1 VSHVEPRPVLAADD
15 IDLSDMEFWARPW
28 DEREGAFQTLRRERP
43 MPHYPEPEI
52 PEALAF
58 TIPEGK
64 GYYALT
70 RHAHIS
76 EASRHPEIYQSGRGA
91 TSIIDMPEE
100 MLDFFGSM
108 INMDNPRHARLRRI
122 VSAAF
127 NPRMIKSIEEQIEL
141 VADTVIDRVAPL
153 GGCDFP
159 VEVAARLPLE
169 IICGM
174 MGIGPSDY
182 DTVFNA
188 SNVIL
193 SNGDAEYVP
202 EGSDPMMAFMMAAQ
216 QLNMLMLDLAAY
228 RREHPTEDVTSA
240 LVNTNVDGEA
250 LTDTEVASFF
260 ILLVV
265 AGNETTR
272 NAISHG
278 LLALTEHPDQR
289 ARWAADPAMMAPTA
303 IDEIVRWGSPV
314 IWMRRT
320 VASDTVLGETE
331 MHEGDKV
338 IMFYNSGNRDEEVFD
353 DPYTFDLGRTPNPHI
368 GFGAAG
374 PHFCLGAHLA
384 RQEIDVMFRRLFERL
399 PDIQASSEPDRLLS
413 PFING
418 IKHMECTFSPAAPA
432 S

>member
-1 VSHVEPRPVLAADD
+1 MSGVQPRPVLGADD
-15 IDLSDMEFWARPW
+15 IDLTDVEFWARPW

-43 MPHYPEPEI
+43 MPFYPEPEI

-58 TIPEGK
+58 AIPEGH
-64 GYYALT
+64 GYYTLT

-76 EASRHPEIYQSGRGA
+76 EASRHPEIYLSGPGA
-91 TSIIDMPEE
+91 TSIIDLPVE

-108 INMDNPRHARLRRI
+108 INMDDPRHARLRRI

-127 NPRMIKSIEEQIEL
+127 NPRMIKSIEERIER
-141 VADTVIDRVAPL
+141 VADEVIDRVAAL
-153 GGCDFP
+153 GGCDFT

-174 MGIGPSDY
+174 MGVGPSDY
-182 DTVFNA
+182 DTVFNS

-202 EGSDPMMAFMMAAQ
+202 EGADPMLAFMTAAQ
-216 QLNMLMLDLAAY
+216 QLNTLMLDLAAY

-240 LVNTNVDGEA
+240 LVNTNVDGEE
-250 LTDTEVASFF
+250 LTDAEVASFF

-278 LLALTEHPDQR
+278 LLALTENPDQR
-289 ARWAADPAMMAPTA
+289 ALWVADRAAVAPTA
-303 IDEIVRWGSPV
+303 IDEIVRWGTPV

-320 VASDTVLGETE
+320 VATDTVLGETE
-331 MHEGDKV
+331 LHEGDKV
-338 IMFYNSGNRDEEVFD
+338 IMFYNSANRDEDVFD
-353 DPYTFDLGRTPNPHI
+353 DPYTFDVRRNPNPHI

-384 RQEIDVMFRRLFERL
+384 RQEIDVMFRRLFDRL
-399 PDIQASSEPDRLLS
+399 PDIVASSEPDRLLS

-418 IKHMECTFSPAAPA
+418 IKHMECTFSPAAA
-432 S
+432 AR

>member
-1 VSHVEPRPVLAADD
+1 MEPRELLTLDQ
-15 IDLSDMEFWARPW
+15 INLSDIEFWSRPW
-28 DEREGAFQTLRRERP
+28 EEREGAFQMLRRERP
-43 MPHYPEPEI
+43 MGHFEDPEI
-52 PEALAF
+52 PPEMAF
-58 TIPEGK
+58 MVSNKGK

-76 EASRHPEIYQSGRGA
+76 EASRHPEIYQSEQGA
-91 TSIIDMPEE
+91 TSMIDMPQE
-100 MLDFFGSM
+100 MLEFFGSM

-127 NPRMIKSIEEQIEL
+127 NPRMIKSIEDRIEF
-141 VADTVIDRVAPL
+141 VANDVINRVAEQ
-153 GGCDFP
+153 GGCDFV

-169 IICGM
+169 IICDM
-174 MGIGPSDY
+174 MGIAAADY
-182 DTVFNA
+182 NTVFNA

-193 SNGDAEYVP
+193 SSGDPEYIP
-202 EGSDPMMAFMMAAQ
+202 EGTDAMLAFMTAAQ
-216 QLNMLMLDLAAY
+216 QLNMLMTELSDF
-228 RREHPTEDVTSA
+228 RKGVPTDDVTSA

-250 LTDTEVASFF
+250 LTASEIAAFF

-278 LLALTEHPDQR
+278 LLAMTHHPDQR
-289 ARWAADPAMMAPTA
+289 ALWQSDPTGIAATGV
-303 IDEIVRWGSPV
+303 DEIVRWATPV

-320 VASDTVLGETE
+320 LGENAVLGGEE
-331 MHEGDKV
+331 LKEGDRV
-338 IMFYNSGNRDEEVFD
+338 ILFYNSGNRDEDVFE
-353 DPYTFDLGRTPNPHI
+353 DPYTFDVRRNPNPHI

-384 RQEIDVMFRRLFERL
+384 RQEIDVMFRQLFERI
-399 PDIQASSEPDRLLS
+399 PDIESVGEPDRLLS

-418 IKHMECTFSPAAPA
+418 IKHLDCKFTPVAVAR
-432 S
+432 

>member
-1 VSHVEPRPVLAADD
+1 VGHMKPRAVLAVDD
-15 IDLSDMEFWARPW
+15 IDLSDMAFWARPW

-43 MPHYPEPEI
+43 MPFFKEPEI
-52 PEALAF
+52 PEALSYV
-58 TIPEGK
+58 IPDGP
-64 GYYALT
+64 GYYGLT
-70 RHAHIS
+70 RYADIS
-76 EASRHPEIYQSGRGA
+76 EASRHPEIFQSGRGA
-91 TSIIDMPEE
+91 TSIVDMPAE

-127 NPRMIKSIEEQIEL
+127 NPRMIKSIEDRIDL
-141 VADTVIDRVAPL
+141 VANDVIDRVAPL
-153 GGCDFP
+153 GGCDF
-159 VEVAARLPLE
+159 VTEVAARLPLE
-169 IICGM
+169 IICDM
-174 MGIGPSDY
+174 MGIAAADY

-193 SNGDAEYVP
+193 SSGDPEYVP
-202 EGSDPMMAFMMAAQ
+202 EGSDPMVAFMTAAQ
-216 QLNMLMLDLAAY
+216 QLNMLMTEMAVY

-250 LTDTEVASFF
+250 LTDTEVAAFF

-289 ARWAADPAMMAPTA
+289 TLWHKDPTA
-303 IDEIVRWGSPV
+303 IGATGVDEIVRWASPV

-320 VASDTVLGETE
+320 VAADTLLGDTDL
-331 MHEGDKV
+331 HEGDKV
-338 IMFYNSGNRDEEVFD
+338 IMFYASANRDEDVFD
-353 DPYTFDLGRTPNPHI
+353 DPYVFDLRRDPNPHI
-368 GFGAAG
+368 GFGAPG

-384 RQEIDVMFRRLFERL
+384 RQEIDVMFRRLFEQL
-399 PDIQASSEPDRLLS
+399 PDIESVGEPDRLLS

-418 IKHMECTFSPAAPA
+418 IKHLDCTFTPAAA
-432 S
+432 AR

>member
-1 VSHVEPRPVLAADD
+1 MEPRAVLAVDD
-15 IDLSDMEFWARPW
+15 IDLSDIAFWARPW

-43 MPHYPEPEI
+43 IPFFEEPEI
-52 PEALAF
+52 PEALSYV
-58 TIPEGK
+58 IPKGA

-70 RHAHIS
+70 RHADIS
-76 EASRHPEIYQSGRGA
+76 EASRHPEIYQSGKGA
-91 TSIIDMPEE
+91 TSIVDMPDE

-127 NPRMIKSIEEQIEL
+127 NPRMIKSIEDRIDF
-141 VADTVIDRVAPL
+141 VANAVIDRVAPQ
-153 GGCDFP
+153 GGCDFV

-169 IICGM
+169 IICDM
-174 MGIGPSDY
+174 MGVAASDY

-193 SNGDAEYVP
+193 SSGDPEYVA
-202 EGSDPMMAFMMAAQ
+202 EGADPMVAFMTAAQ
-216 QLNMLMLDLAAY
+216 QLNMLMIDLATY
-228 RREHPTEDVTSA
+228 RREHPTDDVTSA
-240 LVNTNVDGEA
+240 LVNTNIDGEA
-250 LTDTEVASFF
+250 LTDTEVAAFF

-278 LLALTEHPDQR
+278 LLAMTRHPDQR
-289 ARWAADPAMMAPTA
+289 SLWQADPTGIAATGV
-303 IDEIVRWGSPV
+303 DEIVRWGSPV

-320 VASDTVLGETE
+320 VADDTVLGEVE
-331 MHEGDKV
+331 LQAGDKV
-338 IMFYNSGNRDEEVFD
+338 IMFYNSANRDETVFD
-353 DPYTFDLGRTPNPHI
+353 DPFTFDVRRSPNPHI

-384 RQEIDVMFRRLFERL
+384 RQEIQVMFHRLFERL
-399 PDIQASSEPDRLLS
+399 PDIESVGEPDRLLS

-418 IKHMECTFSPAAPA
+418 IKHLDCSFTPVSTAAP
-432 S
+432 

>member
-1 VSHVEPRPVLAADD
+1 VVLDADE

-28 DEREGAFQTLRRERP
+28 EEREGAFQTLRRERP
-43 MPHYPEPEI
+43 IAKFPEPEI
-52 PEALAF
+52 PEALSYA
-58 TIPEGK
+58 IPQGD
-64 GYYALT
+64 GYFALT

-76 EASRHPEIYQSGRGA
+76 EASRHPEIYRSGQGA
-91 TSIIDMPEE
+91 TSMIDMPEE

-127 NPRMIKSIEEQIEL
+127 NPRMIKSIEDRIDL
-141 VADTVIDRVAPL
+141 VASDVIDRVAPL
-153 GGCDFP
+153 GTCDF
-159 VEVAARLPLE
+159 VTEVSSRLPLE
-169 IICGM
+169 IICDM
-174 MGIGPSDY
+174 MGIATADY
-182 DTVFNA
+182 DTVFNC

-193 SNGDAEYVP
+193 SNGDPEYVP
-202 EGSDPMMAFMMAAQ
+202 EGTDPMLAFMTAAQ
-216 QLNMLMLDLAAY
+216 QLNLLMLDLAKF
-228 RREHPTEDVTSA
+228 RKEHPTEDITSA

-278 LLALTEHPDQR
+278 LLAMTRHPDQR
-289 ARWAADPAMMAPTA
+289 ALWQADPDRIAATGV
-303 IDEIVRWGSPV
+303 DEVVRWGSPV

-331 MHEGDKV
+331 LHEGDKV
-338 IMFYNSGNRDEEVFD
+338 IMFYNSANRDEDVFD
-353 DPYTFDLGRTPNPHI
+353 DPYTFDVRRDPNPHI

-384 RQEIDVMFRRLFERL
+384 RQEIEVMFRRLFERL
-399 PDIQASSEPDRLLS
+399 PDIESVGEPDRLLS

-418 IKHMECTFSPAAPA
+418 IKHLDCKFTPAAA
-432 S
+432 AR

>member
-1 VSHVEPRPVLAADD
+1 MVGDMEPHAVLSADE

-43 MPHYPEPEI
+43 MPFFDEPEI
-52 PEALAF
+52 PEAL
-58 TIPEGK
+58 TYVIPEGH
-64 GYYALT
+64 GYYGLT
-70 RHAHIS
+70 RYADIA
-76 EASRHPEIYQSGRGA
+76 EASRHPEIFQSGKGA
-91 TSIIDMPEE
+91 TSIIDMPNE

-127 NPRMIKSIEEQIEL
+127 NPRRIKQIEERIDF
-141 VADTVIDRVAPL
+141 VANSVIDRVAGM
-153 GGCDFP
+153 GGCDF
-159 VEVAARLPLE
+159 VTEVSSRLPLE
-169 IICGM
+169 IICDM
-174 MGIGPSDY
+174 MGIGPSEY

-193 SNGDAEYVP
+193 SNGDPEYVP
-202 EGSDPMMAFMMAAQ
+202 EGTDPMLAFMTAAQ
-216 QLNMLMLDLAAY
+216 QLNLLMTDLAAD
-228 RREHPTEDVTSA
+228 RKKHPTEDITSA

-250 LTDTEVASFF
+250 LTDSEVASFF

-278 LLALTEHPDQR
+278 LLALTEHPEQR
-289 ARWAADPAMMAPTA
+289 ALWSADPAGIAATGV
-303 IDEIVRWGSPV
+303 DEIVRWASPV

-338 IMFYNSGNRDEEVFD
+338 IMFYNSANRDEAVFE
-353 DPYTFDLGRTPNPHI
+353 DPYRFDVRRAPNPHI

-384 RQEIDVMFRRLFERL
+384 REEIDVMFRRLFERL
-399 PDIQASSEPDRLLS
+399 PDIQATGAPDRLLS

-418 IKHMECTFSPAAPA
+418 IKHMDCTFTPVPG
-432 S
+432 

>member
-1 VSHVEPRPVLAADD
+1 MEPRAVLTVDE

-28 DEREGAFQTLRRERP
+28 EEREGAFQTLRRERP
-43 MPHYPEPEI
+43 MAKFPEPEI
-52 PEALAF
+52 PEALSYV
-58 TIPEGK
+58 IPQGD

-76 EASRHPEIYQSGRGA
+76 EASRHPEIYQSGQGA
-91 TSIIDMPEE
+91 TSMIDMPDE

-127 NPRMIKSIEEQIEL
+127 NPRMIKSIEERIDF
-141 VADTVIDRVAPL
+141 VASDVIDRVASL
-153 GGCDFP
+153 GGCDF
-159 VEVAARLPLE
+159 VTEVSSRLPLE
-169 IICGM
+169 IICDM
-174 MGIGPSDY
+174 MGIAPSDY
-182 DTVFNA
+182 DTVFQC

-193 SNGDAEYVP
+193 SNGDPEYVP
-202 EGSDPMMAFMMAAQ
+202 EGTDPMLAFMTAAQ
-216 QLNMLMLDLAAY
+216 QLNLLMLDLAKY
-228 RREHPTEDVTSA
+228 RKEHPTEDITSA

-250 LTDTEVASFF
+250 LTDSEVASFF

-278 LLALTEHPDQR
+278 LLAMTQHPDQR
-289 ARWAADPAMMAPTA
+289 ALWQADPGRIAATGV
-303 IDEIVRWGSPV
+303 DEVVRWGSPV

-320 VASDTVLGETE
+320 VGADTVLGDTE
-331 MHEGDKV
+331 LHEGDRV
-338 IMFYNSGNRDEEVFD
+338 IMFYNSANRDEDVFD
-353 DPYTFDLGRTPNPHI
+353 DPFTFDVRRDPNPHI

-374 PHFCLGAHLA
+374 PHFCLGTHLA

-399 PDIQASSEPDRLLS
+399 PDIESVGEPDRLLS

-418 IKHMECTFSPAAPA
+418 IKHMDCTFTPVAVAR
-432 S
+432 

>member
-1 VSHVEPRPVLAADD
+1 MEPRAVLTVDE

-28 DEREGAFQTLRRERP
+28 EEREGAFQTLRRERP
-43 MPHYPEPEI
+43 IAKFPEPEI
-52 PEALAF
+52 PEALSYV
-58 TIPEGK
+58 IPQGD

-76 EASRHPEIYQSGRGA
+76 EASRHPEIYQSGQGA
-91 TSIIDMPEE
+91 TSMIDMPEE

-127 NPRMIKSIEEQIEL
+127 NPRMIKSIEERIDF
-141 VADTVIDRVAPL
+141 VANDVIDRVAPL
-153 GGCDFP
+153 GGCDF
-159 VEVAARLPLE
+159 VTEVSSRLPLE
-169 IICGM
+169 IICDM
-174 MGIGPSDY
+174 MGIAPSDY
-182 DTVFNA
+182 DTVFQS

-193 SNGDAEYVP
+193 SNGDPEYVP
-202 EGSDPMMAFMMAAQ
+202 EGTDPMLAFMTAAQ
-216 QLNMLMLDLAAY
+216 QLNMLMLDLAKY
-228 RREHPTEDVTSA
+228 RKEHPTEDITSA

-250 LTDTEVASFF
+250 LTDSEVASFF

-278 LLALTEHPDQR
+278 LLAMTQHPDQR
-289 ARWAADPAMMAPTA
+289 ALWQADPGRIAATGV
-303 IDEIVRWGSPV
+303 DEVVRWGSPV

-320 VASDTVLGETE
+320 VAADTLLGDTE
-331 MHEGDKV
+331 LHEGDRV
-338 IMFYNSGNRDEEVFD
+338 IMFYNSANRDEDVFD
-353 DPYTFDLGRTPNPHI
+353 DPYTFDVRRDPNPHI

-384 RQEIDVMFRRLFERL
+384 RQEIDVMFRRLFERI
-399 PDIQASSEPDRLLS
+399 PDIESVGEPDRLLS

-418 IKHMECTFSPAAPA
+418 IKHLDCKFTPAAA
-432 S
+432 TR

>member
-1 VSHVEPRPVLAADD
+1 VEPRETLTLDQ
-15 IDLSDMEFWARPW
+15 IDLSDIEFWARPW
-28 DEREGAFQTLRRERP
+28 EEREGAFRALRRERP
-43 MPHYPEPEI
+43 IQHFDDPEI
-52 PEALAF
+52 PPGMEFLVPN
-58 TIPEGK
+58 IGK

-70 RHAHIS
+70 RHADVS
-76 EASRHPEIYQSGRGA
+76 EASRHPEIYQSGQGA
-91 TSIIDMPEE
+91 TSMIDMPQE
-100 MLDFFGSM
+100 MLEFFGSM

-127 NPRMIKSIEEQIEL
+127 NPRMIKSIEDRIEY
-141 VADTVIDRVAPL
+141 VANDVINRVAAT
-153 GGCDFP
+153 GGCDF
-159 VEVAARLPLE
+159 VVDVAARLPLE
-169 IICGM
+169 IICDM
-174 MGIGPSDY
+174 MGIAAADY

-193 SNGDAEYVP
+193 SSGDPEYIP
-202 EGSDPMMAFMMAAQ
+202 EGTDAMLAFMTAAQ
-216 QLNMLMLDLAAY
+216 QLNLLMTDLAGF
-228 RREHPTEDVTSA
+228 RKEHPTEDVTSA

-250 LTDTEVASFF
+250 LTASEIAAFF

-278 LLALTEHPDQR
+278 LLAMTEHPDQR
-289 ARWAADPAMMAPTA
+289 ALWQADPAA
-303 IDEIVRWGSPV
+303 IAQTGVDEIVRWGSPV

-320 VASDTVLGETE
+320 VAEDTVLGGTDLK
-331 MHEGDKV
+331 EGDRV
-338 IMFYNSGNRDEEVFD
+338 ILFYNSANRDEAVFD
-353 DPYTFDLGRTPNPHI
+353 DPYTFDVRRTPNPHI

-384 RQEIDVMFRRLFERL
+384 RQEIDVMFRQLFQRL
-399 PDIQASSEPDRLLS
+399 PDIESVGEPDRLRS

-418 IKHMECTFSPAAPA
+418 IKHLDCKFTPVAVA